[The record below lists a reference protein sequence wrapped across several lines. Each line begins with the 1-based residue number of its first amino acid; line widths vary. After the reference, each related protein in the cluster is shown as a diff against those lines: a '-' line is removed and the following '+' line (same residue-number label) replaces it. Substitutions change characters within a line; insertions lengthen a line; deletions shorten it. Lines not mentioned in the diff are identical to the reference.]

1 MESVTG
7 VIVGQVL
14 VVRMLCDVV
23 LVRKEGPD
31 AAKLEDAFAAVKD
44 GQLIDRSQ
52 ITATLSRGKLI
63 LFKIWHLAT

>member
-1 MESVTG
+1 MKSVAG

-31 AAKLEDAFAAVKD
+31 AAKLEDALAAVED
-44 GQLIDRSQ
+44 GQLIDRS
-52 ITATLSRGKLI
+52 
-63 LFKIWHLAT
+63 